1 MEKFEINI
9 LGCGS
14 ALPTVRH
21 FGSAQVVNIREKL
34 YMVDC
39 AEASQLLLRR
49 SKLKMTKINHIFIS
63 HLHGDH
69 YFGLIGLIST
79 LGLQGRTATLNIY
92 GHKDLETVMRPQID
106 YFCRGLEYEII
117 FNSIDTKTFAPI
129 FEDKSVTVYSI
140 PLKHRIP
147 CCGFLFREKPG
158 LRHIKRDVI
167 DAYNIP
173 ISQINNI
180 KAGLDYVCPDGEVI
194 PNSIMTTPSDPA
206 RSYAYCADTKYMPE
220 LAEMVKGID
229 LLYHEA
235 TFADDNQSRAA
246 ETFHST
252 ASQAAKTALD
262 AGVKKLVIGHFSS
275 RYEDESILLDEA
287 KKIFPETILA
297 KENLK
302 LTL

>member
-1 MEKFEINI
+1 
-9 LGCGS
+9 
-14 ALPTVRH
+14 
-21 FGSAQVVNIREKL
+21 
-34 YMVDC
+34 MVDC

-69 YFGLIGLIST
+69 CFGLIGLIST

-106 YFCRGLEYEII
+106 YFCKGLEYEII
-117 FNSIDTKTFAPI
+117 FNSIDTKAFAPI

-140 PLKHRIP
+140 PLKHRMP

-180 KAGLDYVCPDGEVI
+180 KAGLDYVCPNGEVI